1 MEASGPGGSE
11 RPGGVERVG
20 AVEYEHVGRDYLEER
35 ALTKHAGVWL
45 IMLLGIGY
53 VISGEY
59 FSWNFGFDA
68 GGWGGFLVATV
79 LMAIMY
85 YGLVFAMCE
94 MASALPHSGG
104 PYAFARRALGP
115 WGGFAT
121 GLGVTIAYV
130 LATGAISVAIAAYI
144 LGLPSPFE
152 DLGKLWFIEPVEWLS
167 LLFFAIF
174 VYANMRGVELVF
186 TIVATVTIIALITL
200 VVWGL
205 VMVFDWDASNFSNIA
220 PGDEGNATRAFPFGI
235 SGIWAALPFAAWF
248 YLAIEATPLASE
260 EAKDPKRDLPRGSLY
275 AMTVLLLASGIAF
288 FVGGGAGGAEL
299 LSGSANPIP
308 AVVEAVYGKNW
319 FFWVVTVV
327 GLTGLIAS
335 FHSIIFAYSR
345 QIFALSRAG
354 YIPRT
359 LSRTGKYHTPT
370 LAIVIPAL
378 LVWGIVIVY
387 SRLVDDAEAIANI
400 VQVSVFGALIF
411 YILSMVAFIVLRIRE
426 PDLERAYRSPVG
438 IPGAVVT
445 GLLAAVALGSG
456 FNYTTAA
463 QWTII
468 ATIGLILLGLAYFA
482 LVTRHRL
489 VAEAPEEEF
498 AVIERAEA
506 ELGSD
511 LAAPEPR
518 EPAPGAPGAP

>member
-1 MEASGPGGSE
+1 MEASGSGSE
-11 RPGGVERVG
+11 RGGGAKRVG
-20 AVEYEHVGRDYLEER
+20 TVEYEHVGSDYLEER
-35 ALTKHAGVWL
+35 TLTRHAGVWL

-68 GGWGGFLVATV
+68 GGWGGFLIATV

-85 YGLVFAMCE
+85 YGLVFAMAE

-121 GLGVTIAYV
+121 GLGVMIAYAM
-130 LATGAISVAIAAYI
+130 ATATISVAIAFYI

-152 DLGKLWFIEPVEWLS
+152 DLGKLWFIEPIEWIS
-167 LLFFAIF
+167 LLFFAVFI
-174 VYANMRGVELVF
+174 ALNIRGVSAVF
-186 TIVATVTIIALITL
+186 GVVAAVTIVAMITL
-200 VVWGL
+200 IVWGV
-205 VMVFDWDASNFSNIA
+205 VMVFDFDSSNFSNIPA
-220 PGDEGNATRAFPFGI
+220 GDEGNATSAFPSGI

-260 EAKDPKRDLPRGSLY
+260 EAKNPKHDLPRGSLY
-275 AMTVLLLASGIAF
+275 AMTILLFLSAIAF
-288 FVGGGAGGAEL
+288 FVGGGAGGAAL
-299 LSGSANPIP
+299 LAESSNPIP
-308 AVVEAVYGKNW
+308 AVVEAVYERNW

-335 FHSIIFAYSR
+335 FHSLIFAYSR

-354 YIPRT
+354 YIPRV
-359 LSRTGKYHTPT
+359 LSRTASTGGANTPT
-370 LAIVIPAL
+370 YAIVLPGIL
-378 LVWGIVIVY
+378 MWGVVIIY
-387 SRLVDDAEAIANI
+387 NRIDETAAIANI
-400 VQVSVFGALIF
+400 TQISVFGALIF
-411 YILSMVAFIVLRIRE
+411 YILSMVAFIVLRVRE
-426 PDLERAYRSPVG
+426 PNLERAYRSPVG

-456 FNYTTAA
+456 FQYTTAA
-463 QWTII
+463 QWTIV
-468 ATIGLILLGLAYFA
+468 ATIGLIALGLLYFG

-506 ELGSD
+506 ELVSD
-511 LAAPEPR
+511 LAHPEPR
-518 EPAPGAPGAP
+518 EPEPRAT

>member
-11 RPGGVERVG
+11 RRGGVERVG

-35 ALTKHAGVWL
+35 ALTKHAGVGL
-45 IMLLGIGY
+45 IMFLGIGY

-68 GGWGGFLVATV
+68 GGGGGFLIATV

-85 YGLVFAMCE
+85 YGLVFAMSE

-167 LLFFAIF
+167 LLFFGIF
-174 VYANMRGVELVF
+174 VYANIRGVELAF

-200 VVWGL
+200 VIWGI
-205 VMVFDWDASNFSNIA
+205 VMVFDWDGSNFSNIA

-319 FFWVVTVV
+319 FFWMVTVV

-359 LSRTGKYHTPT
+359 LSRTGKNKTPT
-370 LAIVIPAL
+370 LAIFIPGM
-378 LVWGIVIVY
+378 LVWGVVIIY
-387 SRLVDDAEAIANI
+387 NRIDETAAIANI
-400 VQVSVFGALIF
+400 TQISVFGALIF
-411 YILSMVAFIVLRIRE
+411 YILSMIAFIILRMRE
-426 PDLERAYRSPVG
+426 PNLERAYRSPVG

-445 GLLAAVALGSG
+445 GLLAAVGLRAGVY
-456 FNYTTAA
+456 YTTAA
-463 QWTII
+463 QWTIL
-468 ATIGLILLGLAYFA
+468 ATIGLILLGLLYFW
-482 LVTRHRL
+482 LVSRHQL

-506 ELGSD
+506 DLVSD
-511 LAAPEPR
+511 VA
-518 EPAPGAPGAP
+518 

>member
-1 MEASGPGGSE
+1 MEASPGGTGPGH
-11 RPGGVERVG
+11 ERVG
-20 AVEYEHVGRDYLEER
+20 SVEYEHVSQDYLEER
-35 ALTKHAGVWL
+35 KLTRHAGVWL

-68 GGWGGFLVATV
+68 GGWGGFLIATV
-79 LMAIMY
+79 MMAIMY
-85 YGLVFAMCE
+85 YGLVFAMSE

-121 GLGVTIAYV
+121 GLGVMIAYV

-144 LGLPSPFE
+144 LDLPSPFE
-152 DLGKLWFIEPVEWLS
+152 DLGNIWFIEPTEWIS

-174 VYANMRGVELVF
+174 TALNIRGVSVVF
-186 TIVATVTIIALITL
+186 GVVAAVTIVAMITL
-200 VVWGL
+200 VVWAV
-205 VMVFDWDASNFSNIA
+205 VMVFDWNSSNFSNISPE
-220 PGDEGNATRAFPFGI
+220 PGESSFLPFGI

-260 EAKDPKRDLPRGSLY
+260 EARDPRRDLPRGSLY
-275 AMTVLLLASGIAF
+275 AMTVLLILSAIAF
-288 FVGGGAGGAEL
+288 FVGGGVGGAQL
-299 LSGSANPIP
+299 LSEAGNPIP
-308 AVVEAVYGKNW
+308 QVVEAIYGKNF
-319 FFWVVTVV
+319 FFWMVTVV

-345 QIFALSRAG
+345 QIFSLSRAG
-354 YIPRT
+354 YIPRA
-359 LSRTGKYHTPT
+359 LSRTGRYHTPVP
-370 LAIVIPAL
+370 AIVIPAL

-387 SRLVDDAEAIANI
+387 SRVVTDAEAIANI
-400 VQVSVFGALIF
+400 VQISVFGALIF
-411 YILSMVAFIVLRIRE
+411 YILAMVAFIVLRVRE
-426 PDLERAYRSPVG
+426 PNLERAYRSPVG

-456 FNYTTAA
+456 FNYTEAS
-463 QWTII
+463 QWTIL
-468 ATIGLILLGLAYFA
+468 ATIGFILLGLLYFA
-482 LVTRHRL
+482 LYTRHRL

-498 AVIERAEA
+498 AVIEKAEA
-506 ELGSD
+506 ELVSD
-511 LAAPEPR
+511 MTHPEPR
-518 EPAPGAPGAP
+518 GPEPGATG

>member
-1 MEASGPGGSE
+1 MEASGPRGDRG
-11 RPGGVERVG
+11 GGVERVG
-20 AVEYEHVGRDYLEER
+20 GVEYEHVGREYLEER
-35 ALTKHAGVWL
+35 ALTRHAGVWL

-275 AMTVLLLASGIAF
+275 AMTILLVLSALVF
-288 FVGGGAGGAEL
+288 FVGGGAGGASL
-299 LSGSANPIP
+299 LAAESNPIP
-308 AVVEAVYGKNW
+308 AVVESVYGKNF
-319 FFWVVTVV
+319 FFWLVTVV

-354 YIPRT
+354 YIPRA
-359 LSRTGKYHTPT
+359 LSRTGRNRTPT
-370 LAIVIPAL
+370 LAIFIPGMLMWGVVIIYNRIDETA
-378 LVWGIVIVY
+378 
-387 SRLVDDAEAIANI
+387 AIANI
-400 VQVSVFGALIF
+400 TQISVFGALIF
-411 YILSMVAFIVLRIRE
+411 YILSMIAFMVLRMRE
-426 PDLERAYRSPVG
+426 PNLERAYRSPVG
-438 IPGAVVT
+438 VPGAVVT

-463 QWTII
+463 QWTIL
-468 ATIGLILLGLAYFA
+468 ATIGLILLGLLYFA

-489 VAEAPEEEF
+489 VAEAPEEGF
-498 AVIERAEA
+498 AGIERAEA
-506 ELGSD
+506 ELGAD

-518 EPAPGAPGAP
+518 EPAPGAPGTT

>member
-1 MEASGPGGSE
+1 MEASGPRGDRG
-11 RPGGVERVG
+11 GGVERVG
-20 AVEYEHVGRDYLEER
+20 GVEYEHVGRDYLEER
-35 ALTKHAGVWL
+35 ALTRHAGVWL

-68 GGWGGFLVATV
+68 GGWGGFLIAAV

-85 YGLVFAMCE
+85 YGLVFAMSE

-121 GLGVTIAYV
+121 GLGVTVAYTM
-130 LATGAISVAIAAYI
+130 ATATISIAIAFYI
-144 LGLPSPFE
+144 LDLPSPFE
-152 DLGKLWFIEPVEWLS
+152 DLGKLWFIEPIEWIS
-167 LLFFAIF
+167 LLFFGIF
-174 VYANMRGVELVF
+174 MYLNWRGVSAVF
-186 TIVATVTIIALITL
+186 GVVAAVTIVAMITL
-200 VVWGL
+200 VVWGV
-205 VMVFDWDASNFSNIA
+205 VMVFDWNSSNFSNIPA
-220 PGDEGNATRAFPFGI
+220 GDEGNATSAFPSGI

-275 AMTVLLLASGIAF
+275 AMTILL
-288 FVGGGAGGAEL
+288 
-299 LSGSANPIP
+299 
-308 AVVEAVYGKNW
+308 
-319 FFWVVTVV
+319 
-327 GLTGLIAS
+327 AS

-354 YIPRT
+354 YIPRA
-359 LSRTGKYHTPT
+359 LSRTGRNRTPT
-370 LAIVIPAL
+370 LAIFIPGMLMWGVVIIYNRIDETA
-378 LVWGIVIVY
+378 
-387 SRLVDDAEAIANI
+387 AIANI
-400 VQVSVFGALIF
+400 TQISVFGALIF
-411 YILSMVAFIVLRIRE
+411 YILSMIAFIVLRMRE
-426 PDLERAYRSPVG
+426 PNLERAYRSPVG

-445 GLLAAVALGSG
+445 GLLAAVAPGSG
-456 FNYTTAA
+456 LHYTTAA
-463 QWTII
+463 QWTIL
-468 ATIGLILLGLAYFA
+468 ATIGLILLGLLYFA

-506 ELGSD
+506 ELESD
-511 LAAPEPR
+511 LPHPEPR
-518 EPAPGAPGAP
+518 EPAPGAPGTT

>member
-1 MEASGPGGSE
+1 MEASGPGTPPTRGTEQVGS
-11 RPGGVERVG
+11 
-20 AVEYEHVGRDYLEER
+20 VEYEHVGRDYLDER
-35 ALTKHAGVWL
+35 ALSRHAGVWL

-68 GGWGGFLVATV
+68 GGWGGFLIATV

-121 GLGVTIAYV
+121 GLGVTIAYTM
-130 LATGAISVAIAAYI
+130 ATATISVAIGFYI

-152 DLGKLWFIEPVEWLS
+152 DLGKLWFIEPIEWIS
-167 LLFFAIF
+167 LLFFAVF
-174 VYANMRGVELVF
+174 LYLNWRGVSFVF
-186 TIVATVTIIALITL
+186 GVVAAVTIVAMITL
-200 VVWGL
+200 VVWGV
-205 VMVFDWDASNFSNIA
+205 VMVFDWNSSNFSNIP
-220 PGDEGNATRAFPFGI
+220 PGNEDNATSAFPSGM

-275 AMTVLLLASGIAF
+275 AMTILLALSAIVF

-299 LSGSANPIP
+299 LAAESNPIP
-308 AVVEAVYGKNW
+308 AVVESVHGRGF
-319 FFWVVTVV
+319 FFWLVTVV

-354 YIPRT
+354 YIPRA
-359 LSRTGKYHTPT
+359 LSRTGRNLTPT
-370 LAIVIPAL
+370 LAIVIPGIL
-378 LVWGIVIVY
+378 MWGVVIIY
-387 SRLVDDAEAIANI
+387 NRIDETAAIANI
-400 VQVSVFGALIF
+400 TQISVFGALIF
-411 YILSMVAFIVLRIRE
+411 YILSMVAFIVLRMRE

-463 QWTII
+463 QWTIL
-468 ATIGLILLGLAYFA
+468 ATIGLILLGLLYFA
-482 LVTRHRL
+482 LVSRHRL
-489 VAEAPEEEF
+489 VAQAPEEEF
-498 AVIERAEA
+498 AVIERAEE
-506 ELGSD
+506 ELVSD
-511 LAAPEPR
+511 LAHPEGR
-518 EPAPGAPGAP
+518 GPATAG